1 MKRTLHTYKRPEA
14 ESLEGAFVCC
24 GGNEGFTQGSPWG
37 APWDVYSAEDDLTVA
52 EVWDF

>member
-1 MKRTLHTYKRPEA
+1 MKSTRHTYKRPEA

-37 APWDVYSAEDDLTVA
+37 IPAADDSDDLVVS
-52 EVWDF
+52 EIWEF